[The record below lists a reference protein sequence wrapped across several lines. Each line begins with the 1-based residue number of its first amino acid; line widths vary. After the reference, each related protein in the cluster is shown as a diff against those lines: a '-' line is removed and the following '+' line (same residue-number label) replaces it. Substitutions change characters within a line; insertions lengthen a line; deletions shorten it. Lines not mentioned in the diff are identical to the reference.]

1 MNESVSVF
9 DMLNSETE
17 FARLVSDI
25 HKSAASVQNTILNS
39 MKNADALDKKSEEL
53 SGQIERLEGL
63 LMDLKEERKQLMAD
77 IDKHEAVLEEMQR
90 LEESFNG
97 AIQAYGNISNVYQI
111 FDKRLKAIEN
121 AKGQPA
127 RVSVPETVVSIPA
140 AEFVKNPK
148 VDYEEVTSVAKLFEK
163 YNGKIDGPVI
173 VVRVKNYPWSGDYC
187 MAIKSVNKGK
197 AWGVRYSYGQPGKKT
212 PLKADDEEYSIYSGP
227 SYNAIVED
235 FKNQ

>member
-1 MNESVSVF
+1 MSEVYNVF
-9 DMLNSETE
+9 EMLNSEAE
-17 FARLVSDI
+17 FARLVSEI
-25 HKSAASVQNTILNS
+25 HKSAVSVQNTMQNS
-39 MKNADALDKKSEEL
+39 LKNADALDKKSEEL
-53 SGQIERLEGL
+53 SAQIERLEGL
-63 LMDLKEERKQLMAD
+63 LIDLKEERKQLMAD
-77 IDKHEAVLEEMQR
+77 IDKHEAILEEMQR

-111 FDKRLKAIEN
+111 FDERLQAIEN
-121 AKGQPA
+121 SKGQGIKVPA
-127 RVSVPETVVSIPA
+127 AEPKVTTPP

-148 VDYEEVTSVAKLFEK
+148 VDYDEVTSVEKLFEK

-212 PLKADDEEYSIYSGP
+212 PLKADEEEYSIYSGP
-227 SYNAIVED
+227 SYSAIVED
-235 FKNQ
+235 FKKQ